1 MQVLLLLL
9 NLVSLINLSAMY
21 GIILSDFQQQALVQ
35 HNYYRQQLHCTT
47 AMILNAS
54 LNDIA
59 QNYSEYL
66 AANNIFQHSG
76 VAGLGENLW
85 MESSSVVISFV
96 NGKSTSNN
104 RNVQTLLYQSSERAE
119 LSPVH
124 GRRNFGDKVMDW
136 VLKAYISF
144 S

>member
-1 MQVLLLLL
+1 
-9 NLVSLINLSAMY
+9 
-21 GIILSDFQQQALVQ
+21 
-35 HNYYRQQLHCTT
+35 
-47 AMILNAS
+47 MILNAS

-66 AANNIFQHSG
+66 AANNLFQHSG

-119 LSPVH
+119 LSRVH
-124 GRRNFGDKVMDW
+124 GRRNLGDKAMDW
-136 VLKAYISF
+136 ALKAYISF